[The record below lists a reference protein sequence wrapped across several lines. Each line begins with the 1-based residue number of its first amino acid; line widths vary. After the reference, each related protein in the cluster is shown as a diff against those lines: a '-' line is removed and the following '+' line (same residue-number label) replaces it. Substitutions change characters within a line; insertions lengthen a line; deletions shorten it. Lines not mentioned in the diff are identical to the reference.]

1 MKKVTK
7 SLIKVSGVIMASLAV
22 SELTQPVLASSNS
35 SLRTEH
41 SAKKTSSSSTIPCA
55 MDLEWNKKTATE
67 VDNTTLHY
75 EADNTT
81 LYYITTKDKVRY
93 YGYLKNN
100 ELVIVPFGITKH
112 DGHKCIA
119 AYYRG
124 KTYYRRI
131 NSKKESI
138 DISISVGN
146 STYLAPSL
154 DSNYQVKEI
163 DQKYARNQIQKAETE
178 QQDQDKK
185 EAAKEQSQEENRV
198 EKNTKKQPLYQYLSQ
213 HQDQKVQKITIVKG
227 NPNETESLYL
237 VGSQTQITQ
246 AVNDLNNYHP
256 DNSITILPNKSGIKI
271 FNDCWE
277 IVNDPDQLYE
287 SGEKV
292 SIDPHV
298 SNATDMQNQIKQD
311 EFSTLILHR

>member
-1 MKKVTK
+1 M
-7 SLIKVSGVIMASLAV
+7 
-22 SELTQPVLASSNS
+22 N
-35 SLRTEH
+35 
-41 SAKKTSSSSTIPCA
+41 
-55 MDLEWNKKTATE
+55 LERDKQTGTE
-67 VDNTTLHY
+67 V
-75 EADNTT
+75 DNTT

-163 DQKYARNQIQKAETE
+163 DQKYSRNQIQKAETE
-178 QQDQDKK
+178 QRDQDKK
-185 EAAKEQSQEENRV
+185 EAAKEQSRRKSCRKKYKETAVISILKPASRPKST
-198 EKNTKKQPLYQYLSQ
+198 KNY
-213 HQDQKVQKITIVKG
+213 
-227 NPNETESLYL
+227 
-237 VGSQTQITQ
+237 
-246 AVNDLNNYHP
+246 
-256 DNSITILPNKSGIKI
+256 
-271 FNDCWE
+271 DC
-277 IVNDPDQLYE
+277 
-287 SGEKV
+287 
-292 SIDPHV
+292 
-298 SNATDMQNQIKQD
+298 
-311 EFSTLILHR
+311 